1 MRHAW
6 ILVAL
11 VAGPT
16 SLTAACGHRAGLPV
30 WPETTGTQWKESTG
44 QMLAHERVKDKRRI
58 SPFHLSQHRRGM
70 RPLKEA
76 PKEEAVVTPD
86 DR

>member
-1 MRHAW
+1 
-6 ILVAL
+6 
-11 VAGPT
+11 
-16 SLTAACGHRAGLPV
+16 
-30 WPETTGTQWKESTG
+30 
-44 QMLAHERVKDKRRI
+44 MLAHERVKDKHRI

-86 DR
+86 DKVKHASLQTHSKLMVYQASEERKQ